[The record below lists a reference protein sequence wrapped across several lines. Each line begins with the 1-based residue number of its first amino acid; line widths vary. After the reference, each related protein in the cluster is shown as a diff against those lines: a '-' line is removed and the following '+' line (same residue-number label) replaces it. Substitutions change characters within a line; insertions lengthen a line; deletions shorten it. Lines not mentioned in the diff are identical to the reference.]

1 MFSDW
6 TGPYKKESK
15 GSLHVNL
22 RVFKVKEAHAA
33 WAAGAA
39 PPPPPPPPN
48 PKANKKNREKTNTK
62 KNS

>member
-22 RVFKVKEAHAA
+22 RVFTVKEAHAVFS
-33 WAAGAA
+33 
-39 PPPPPPPPN
+39 PPPLIPST
-48 PKANKKNREKTNTK
+48 PKAKFLDVTRAKNL
-62 KNS
+62 